1 MQCRLDG
8 SYPRELLLGMFYFI
22 FGKFCLVSRRG
33 TNHETIV
40 ETRARWTP
48 NPRENAHFFAF
59 FSFFH
64 RVLSYFPISRLL
76 V

>member
-22 FGKFCLVSRRG
+22 FGKFCLVSCRG

-48 NPRENAHFFAF
+48 NPRENAECAF
-59 FSFFH
+59 FSFFQCPF
-64 RVLSYFPISRLL
+64 LFSYL